1 MVEVDRKK
9 SFIDEYLTFTCDLSD
24 KVNELI
30 ENDISNNGS
39 NYTALDLTNENFY
52 SNIFNYIEDKEYYLE
67 LKDRFSTF
75 GLTEQRDIIC
85 TLINDDPYSFII
97 GWHKEKL
104 DLKAYDF
111 LFGELEL
118 LLRNLLKL
126 ISSNNYDN
134 DRQIQVTQLDRE
146 INYFRELLSDI
157 NDETCNKILSREL
170 FSLILFLAIL
180 DVRLDILYEFDF
192 SNPFILLRKRVY
204 RDILGYIYEILQYLL
219 GKVFSTDDFEI
230 RASYFNSILD
240 CIENDSKLEKIAG
253 DAEIAI
259 SPIFIEANMSSNSGV
274 LTDSNINSFDEFI
287 ERISDE
293 YISDIDLVFLL
304 NLSEIVHNC
313 TMNKKNIDSPFV
325 IKEGIYNTKLDEMI
339 NKKLYIYISTG
350 SRSKKKIISTEI
362 QGILSFMKRYD
373 YKSCDKI
380 TERIKKIL

>member
-339 NKKLYIYISTG
+339 NKKLDIYISNG